1 MSVRTRPPRAD
12 RLGGTYGN
20 ELLTMAAAVLLTALL
35 AAEGVTLLRMDVLR
49 REHMFIGLLLIP
61 PVLLKLGSTG
71 YRFVRYYTGSPRYR
85 EKGPP
90 VLGLRLLAPMLV
102 TTTVLLFASGVALMI
117 VGHKSGLLDEL
128 HKVSFIVWSACFGVH
143 FLYYLP
149 HVGRTLVERHRPR
162 VAGATARGLLVVAA
176 VGGGL
181 ALAVALISV
190 IRAWQS
196 GFFFG

>member
-1 MSVRTRPPRAD
+1 VSVGARPRSG
-12 RLGGTYGN
+12 RLGGTDGN
-20 ELLTMAAAVLLTALL
+20 ELLTMAAAVVLTALL

-102 TTTVLLFASGVALMI
+102 TTTVLIFASGVALLI
-117 VGHKSGLLDEL
+117 VGHRSGLLDEL
-128 HKVSFIVWSACFGVH
+128 HKVAFIVWSACFGVH
-143 FLYYLP
+143 FLYYAP
-149 HVGRTLVERHRPR
+149 RVAQTLIARHRPP
-162 VAGATARGLLVVAA
+162 VSGAAARGLLLAA
-176 VGGGL
+176 AIGGGL
-181 ALAVALISV
+181 VLALALISA